1 MISEVI
7 KFLTIDLWRIRSGDV
22 PRSRWFLVRLL
33 RICVLSI
40 RGLIE
45 DKGPLRAS
53 ALTFWSLLSVVPV
66 AAMLFGIAKGFGFE
80 RTLEGQLME
89 KLEGQEEVVTWIIK
103 FAQTTLE
110 NTRGGLIAGVGI
122 LFLFGTIIKVLSNI
136 EQSFNDIWGI
146 KKGRPFT
153 RKITDYL
160 SLMLIGP
167 VLFIMSST
175 LTVLITSQIKNWV

>member
-1 MISEVI
+1 MVSEVI

-80 RTLEGQLME
+80 RTLKNQLIQ
-89 KLEGQEEVVTWIIK
+89 KLEGQEEVITWIIK
-103 FAQTTLE
+103 FAESALE
-110 NTRGGLIAGVGI
+110 TTRGGVIAGVGI
-122 LFLFGTIIKVLSNI
+122 LFLFWTIIKVLSNI

-146 KKGRPFT
+146 KKARPFT

-160 SLMLIGP
+160 SLML
-167 VLFIMSST
+167 
-175 LTVLITSQIKNWV
+175 